1 MFGPENVSEAQGSNV
16 TSEESRSPPRWRG
29 KKNRRR
35 ESRLLLSRI
44 YFEST
49 SVNSFNERL
58 KSLRLYSVH
67 SETRATLSLSP
78 PSPFSHGVQNF
89 VSRTALC
96 VPRLSLFNT
105 WCRITEPRFPKR
117 FQRGSC
123 PRIYGIKI
131 RSVITFRRKSEA
143 GLLMGGDKEENERYE
158 IGRGGLA
165 SLEISDK
172 PISRNNEDR
181 APRLF

>member
-1 MFGPENVSEAQGSNV
+1 MEGEEKTGDGNHASSFREFISNRHLWIAL
-16 TSEESRSPPRWRG
+16 TRGWNPCGCIPFLRNTCNPLPLPSSP
-29 KKNRRR
+29 
-35 ESRLLLSRI
+35 S
-44 YFEST
+44 
-49 SVNSFNERL
+49 
-58 KSLRLYSVH
+58 
-67 SETRATLSLSP
+67 
-78 PSPFSHGVQNF
+78 SHGVQNF

-143 GLLMGGDKEENERYE
+143 GLLMGGDKGENERYE

>member
-1 MFGPENVSEAQGSNV
+1 MPNRVHLIKTLETNLLDIKIPFQQLELSKESSKTFGSKNVSEAQGSNV

-78 PSPFSHGVQNF
+78 PLPPPTGFKISF
-89 VSRTALC
+89 RA
-96 VPRLSLFNT
+96 RL
-105 WCRITEPRFPKR
+105 
-117 FQRGSC
+117 
-123 PRIYGIKI
+123 Y
-131 RSVITFRRKSEA
+131 
-143 GLLMGGDKEENERYE
+143 
-158 IGRGGLA
+158 A
-165 SLEISDK
+165 SLGSPSLIRD
-172 PISRNNEDR
+172 
-181 APRLF
+181 AG

>member
-1 MFGPENVSEAQGSNV
+1 MLDIKIPAIELSKESSNSSKTFAPENVSKAQGR
-16 TSEESRSPPRWRG
+16 TWHRRKAEAFQDRG
-29 KKNRRR
+29 KKKQAT

-58 KSLRLYSVH
+58 KSLRLDSVPPIPRAL
-67 SETRATLSLSP
+67 ETRATLPLPRLP
-78 PSPFSHGVQNF
+78 PRGWNF

-117 FQRGSC
+117 FQRESC
-123 PRIYGIKI
+123 PRIHHVYGIKI
-131 RSVITFRRKSEA
+131 RSVITFRRKS
-143 GLLMGGDKEENERYE
+143 
-158 IGRGGLA
+158 GR
-165 SLEISDK
+165 
-172 PISRNNEDR
+172 PINGRR
-181 APRLF
+181 